1 MPIFSSKLL
10 FQVIALLTSQSNV
23 VWLACFVCVMF
34 AFCVVLIIF
43 YFRDKPFQP
52 EVYDIRGKEPAQEI
66 ELHTWMDATL
76 REIADLMK
84 AAIPALNEPCKL
96 MFRIVYPD
104 KIGRMV
110 IRTAGFS
117 K

>member
-1 MPIFSSKLL
+1 MFSSKLL

-23 VWLACFVCVMF
+23 VWLAFLLCLHNGCLLCCFDY
-34 AFCVVLIIF
+34 F

-52 EVYDIRGKEPAQEI
+52 EVYDVRGKEPAQEI
-66 ELHTWMDATL
+66 QLHTWMDATL

-110 IRTAGFS
+110 VRVAGYG